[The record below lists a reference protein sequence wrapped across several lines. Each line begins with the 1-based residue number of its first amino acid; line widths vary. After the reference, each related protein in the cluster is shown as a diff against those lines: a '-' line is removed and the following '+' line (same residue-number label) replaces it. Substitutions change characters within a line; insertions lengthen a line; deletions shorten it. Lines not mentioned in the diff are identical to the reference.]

1 MPKLELPTFETS
13 QNGIE
18 IYLHNIQS
26 LGKHFGDLLKDSRCK
41 DADIICLKET
51 QLRSG
56 QNINM
61 FDIKGFNFYPTNR
74 QDSYDDT
81 NAQVSKLRASK
92 GGGVAVYIN
101 QTTVNKVVSFLPVKN
116 VEVICVKC
124 LPEDI
129 AVLVVYRPNSVD
141 VPQFLAQLE
150 KVIAYYRFQCKLFVC
165 LGDFNED
172 ATSAGPIQ
180 NFMINKG
187 CKQIVDFKTT
197 EGATILDHVYVSTSL
212 KAEVVKMSTYYS
224 YHDALILNIK
234 SRKNY

>member
-1 MPKLELPTFETS
+1 MNRTNQKRMPKLELPTFETS

-51 QLRSG
+51 WLRSG

-74 QDSYDDT
+74 QYSYDDT

-116 VEVICVKC
+116 VKVICVKC

-141 VPQFLAQLE
+141 VPQFLVQLE
-150 KVIAYYRFQCKLFVC
+150 KVIAYYRCLFV
-165 LGDFNED
+165 LEISTKMQRLQALFR
-172 ATSAGPIQ
+172 
-180 NFMINKG
+180 
-187 CKQIVDFKTT
+187 
-197 EGATILDHVYVSTSL
+197 IL
-212 KAEVVKMSTYYS
+212 
-224 YHDALILNIK
+224 
-234 SRKNY
+234 